1 MLTAKSCRSAG
12 ARFRRRTW
20 KGGRL
25 DLSKRASR
33 EGDFIFVGR
42 RTGAQQYPMALR
54 HLLRRRGLGLLVNA
68 LFATESTIRHLAL
81 AKFYTKSMGVGW
93 APKVHFIKPSR
104 AWGGRWKR
112 KRATPSASQR
122 AIDEGV
128 AS

>member
-33 EGDFIFVGR
+33 EGDFIFVGH

-54 HLLRRRGLGLLVNA
+54 HLLRRRGHNVTAHGFRSSFRDWAEETTAYPNHVV
-68 LFATESTIRHLAL
+68 EQAL
-81 AKFYTKSMGVGW
+81 AHAISSGVEAAYRRGDLFEKRRELMETW
-93 APKVHFIKPSR
+93 AHYC
-104 AWGGRWKR
+104 A
-112 KRATPSASQR
+112 
-122 AIDEGV
+122 EG
-128 AS
+128 AL